1 MLYILYWLVSIANLV
16 LFIMVLIRQF
26 KTAGAVH
33 GIIGIVTCSLW
44 TFIWGWINAGKL
56 GIQKLML
63 AWTATF
69 ILTIVLGILTGAMAV
84 YTGLGTGPTP
94 VTP

>member
-1 MLYILYWLVSIANLV
+1 MMYLIWLLNLAWLV

-26 KTAGAVH
+26 KTAGPVH

-44 TFIWGWINAGKL
+44 TFIWGWMNAGKL
-56 GIQKLML
+56 NIRNLML
-63 AWTATF
+63 IWTLVV
-69 ILTIVLGILTGAMAV
+69 ILCIVLGVVGGGLAAMSGMNPTG
-84 YTGLGTGPTP
+84 

>member
-1 MLYILYWLVSIANLV
+1 MLYLVWLLNLAWLV

-33 GIIGIVTCSLW
+33 GIIGIITCSLW
-44 TFIWGWINAGKL
+44 TFIWGWMNAGKL
-56 GIQKLML
+56 NIRNLMII
-63 AWTATF
+63 WTLVV
-69 ILTIVLGILTGAMAV
+69 ILCIVLSLVGGGMAAYSGMSPTG
-84 YTGLGTGPTP
+84 